1 MIQICTFWLER
12 WWRDFDSFS
21 HCIVK
26 LGGMAEQPGHFSLIV
41 KLCQLDENPV
51 TEWLLAFPS
60 LPSYERWRLMSS
72 ELDLWFAK
80 TCDWGIFFFK
90 WQYHQDIEGKAIEK
104 QVTERLL
111 AQLGKVTTDD
121 RRTGEFA
128 ADSGKFRNLIRA
140 SSLRN
145 WFYGLQVWGLVIR
158 IWYWFP
164 WNFDYVKKWTATF
177 GVSILESES
186 GHAIKNQDF

>member
-1 MIQICTFWLER
+1 
-12 WWRDFDSFS
+12 
-21 HCIVK
+21 
-26 LGGMAEQPGHFSLIV
+26 MAEQPGHFSLIV
-41 KLCQLDENPV
+41 KLCQLNENPV

-80 TCDWGIFFFK
+80 TCDWGILVNNDNIIRT
-90 WQYHQDIEGKAIEK
+90 QGKAIEK
-104 QVTERLL
+104 QVTKWLL

-158 IWYWFP
+158 ICSLHLSLIHGISEAWYGLP
-164 WNFDYVKKWTATF
+164 CFDHVKKLTAIF
-177 GVSILESES
+177 VIWILESES